1 MFRKN
6 IIITAVLLLLA
17 GCASMGQKFSA
28 GEPKNNL
35 PFMAKDLVEETHS
48 IAVPP
53 FSGDRHSWHEAT
65 QEVIAQAPKA
75 VLIPQKKLDTAIK
88 AAKKD
93 PALLSPE
100 ERIEY
105 AGRLGKSVQADA
117 VLNGMVLSREDR
129 HELILQL
136 VSSKDSRVLWFQA
149 ADFTFK
155 DQQITKSDQK
165 ELLNKMLSPLIP
177 LLGKREK
184 ALMPAQPKQ
193 EMQQKLDP
201 DQKPEPQLKS
211 DQQPKPDRKAKP
223 SKKPDRG
230 VKPGLSPEDV
240 SPM

>member
-1 MFRKN
+1 
-6 IIITAVLLLLA
+6 
-17 GCASMGQKFSA
+17 
-28 GEPKNNL
+28 
-35 PFMAKDLVEETHS
+35 MAKDLVEEMHS

-53 FSGDRHSWHEAT
+53 FSGDSHAWHEAA

-75 VLIPQKKLDTAIK
+75 SHVAQKKLDSAIK

-105 AGRLGKSVQADA
+105 ATRLGKSIQADA
-117 VLNGMVLSREDR
+117 VLNGMVLSGEDR
-129 HELILQL
+129 YELILQL

-155 DQQITKSDQK
+155 GQQLIKSDQK

-184 ALMPAQPKQ
+184 PLMPAQQKQ
-193 EMQQKLDP
+193 EIQQKAEP
-201 DQKPEPQLKS
+201 EQKSEPQQKS
-211 DQQPKPDRKAKP
+211 DQLPRSDKKTKP
-223 SKKPDRG
+223 SKKSDKG
-230 VKPGLSPEDV
+230 VKPELTPEDV